1 MRSNGFQITG
11 NELQAMVNERILG
24 AKTAIPATTRCLTR
38 AEVLSCVHVY
48 AGPQDPPVASI
59 PFTSWPIGGG
69 VNQTGAD
76 PYLTCSYEYINP
88 IKANGTIVF
97 EMNQVGSPY
106 LNCDL
111 FAQVNGAPLRL
122 DPGSNLD
129 GMFFGGPQISANMA
143 SAINIGNLISIQ
155 ANFGLDNAETPGNF
169 GWNGNGYGV
178 LEVYRNSVL
187 ISNQFTA
194 YRTASYS
201 ANATQLTSSIIVE
214 SGVSYYVKAY
224 PVEDNRVR
232 ATVKYATS
240 FCSVCNDETGT
251 QNVIGNAT
259 TFCASTSFTSSGFA
273 SLAAGNYVLAYG
285 GNALNVSTNG
295 TTTATMYGGGCT
307 ACLSTTATW
316 TYVYQNCLSCVTRN
330 IYQDTNTCSATY
342 GQYKINDGAAQVGAP
357 TNTGACDTAQNWTD
371 NGTVIS
377 LDCVNYTVYKNTNPC
392 STNYNFYRYTND
404 ALSATVTQESDPST
418 AASSLHKNW
427 VFQYYNCFGCSTTR
441 SVERDMNP
449 CSDTYL
455 GYTVNRINIGTVAPT
470 NTGECSTAAIWT
482 YQYKNCS
489 ACVNRD
495 IYKDTNACS
504 ATFGQYKINLDGAA
518 QVAQPTNTGACN
530 TAATWTDNSTVLCID
545 CTTVTVYKNTNPCS
559 SNHNFY
565 RYTNPTL
572 SATVTQES
580 DPSGSACVF
589 SPNWV
594 FQHYNCLNC
603 VTRNVERDMN
613 PCSSTYLGYT
623 VNRINVGSQAPAN
636 TGICGDCCGQSTTQV
651 WTATGEV
658 RCNSCVSQIEQKQT
672 NVCAAGYD
680 TLRWVNSGS
689 NCSTAANYSIADG
702 TYWTCDGEGNTTAN
716 TIYRNS
722 TTCFTGNQWSLLGT
736 TYATKPTENTEPS
749 VAQNWQ
755 PTPDVNGY
763 CSGGDYYQPQ
773 TQINPCAVNYG
784 GTRDYLLEANSSA
797 CNEMYV
803 LYNCADGSTGYST
816 VYTAGTF
823 VFNQR
828 VTADGVTYRILN
840 TGGANLAGSI
850 AITSAGAFGCPTAT
864 NTCIQ
869 YTTSNAGYV
878 QYTTCL
884 EQSTEEYFYSGAT
897 FCAISVSSSNVY
909 SSAAECTS
917 LA

>member
-59 PFTSWPIGGG
+59 PYTSWPIGGG

-97 EMNQVGSPY
+97 EMNQIGTPY

-201 ANATQLTSSIIVE
+201 ANATHLTSSIIVE

-232 ATVKYATS
+232 ATVNYATS

-251 QNVIGNAT
+251 QNVIGNAS

-316 TYVYQNCLSCVTRN
+316 TYVYQNCSGCTTRN
-330 IYQDTNTCSATY
+330 IYQDTNSCSATY
-342 GQYKINDGAAQVGAP
+342 GQYKINTDGTASTTVP
-357 TNTGACDTAQNWTD
+357 TNTGACNTAQNWTD
-371 NGTVIS
+371 NGTVLCI
-377 LDCVNYTVYKNTNPC
+377 DCTNVTVYKNTNSC
-392 STNYNFYRYTND
+392 STNYNFYRYTNPTT
-404 ALSATVTQESDPST
+404 SATITQESDPSGT
-418 AASSLHKNW
+418 ACVTSANW
-427 VFQYYNCFGCSTTR
+427 VFQYYNCSSCNTR
-441 SVERDMNP
+441 S
-449 CSDTYL
+449 
-455 GYTVNRINIGTVAPT
+455 
-470 NTGECSTAAIWT
+470 
-482 YQYKNCS
+482 
-489 ACVNRD
+489 
-495 IYKDTNACS
+495 
-504 ATFGQYKINLDGAA
+504 
-518 QVAQPTNTGACN
+518 
-530 TAATWTDNSTVLCID
+530 
-545 CTTVTVYKNTNPCS
+545 
-559 SNHNFY
+559 
-565 RYTNPTL
+565 
-572 SATVTQES
+572 
-580 DPSGSACVF
+580 
-589 SPNWV
+589 
-594 FQHYNCLNC
+594 
-603 VTRNVERDMN
+603 VERDMN

-623 VNRINVGSQAPAN
+623 VNHGVNVGTTAPAN
-636 TGICGDCCGQSTTQV
+636 TGECSACCGQSTTQV

-672 NVCAAGYD
+672 NICATGYD
-680 TLRWVNSGS
+680 TLRWVNGGS
-689 NCSTAANYSIADG
+689 NC
-702 TYWTCDGEGNTTAN
+702 NTTADW
-716 TIYRNS
+716 TIAFSSYSCLGCAKYYNEIDLNS
-722 TTCFTGNQWSLLGT
+722 CSPTSGQLRRSSVLIDAVT
-736 TYATKPTENTEPS
+736 TYCGACCGQS
-749 VAQNWQ
+749 A
-755 PTPDVNGY
+755 TPDWTILFGSYACVGCDKYYLEVDLNS
-763 CSGGDYYQPQ
+763 CSPSYQ
-773 TQINPCAVNYG
+773 
-784 GTRDYLLEANSSA
+784 GTRTSDALAEANSSYCCA
-797 CNEMYV
+797 VQCVGYNILDYGYV
-803 LYNCADGSTGYST
+803 NYTDCTGNQYNQYMNPWDSICAQYVHSGAVSTGGPS
-816 VYTAGTF
+816 
-823 VFNQR
+823 
-828 VTADGVTYRILN
+828 
-840 TGGANLAGSI
+840 
-850 AITSAGAFGCPTAT
+850 
-864 NTCIQ
+864 CI
-869 YTTSNAGYV
+869 S
-878 QYTTCL
+878 
-884 EQSTEEYFYSGAT
+884 EE
-897 FCAISVSSSNVY
+897 
-909 SSAAECTS
+909 
-917 LA
+917 